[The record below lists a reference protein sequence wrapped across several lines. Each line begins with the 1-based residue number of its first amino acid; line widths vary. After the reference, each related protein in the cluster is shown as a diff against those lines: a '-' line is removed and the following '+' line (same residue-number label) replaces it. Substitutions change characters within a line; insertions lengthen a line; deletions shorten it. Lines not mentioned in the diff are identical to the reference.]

1 MGNGHASYATAFA
14 ILVIGFVMGIT
25 IAAML
30 CGGEPAEEPSGN
42 SCEAETLV
50 IFNASSAEIYELLYD
65 EVEDSVVSVVT
76 EGETKGVKFTSEGSG
91 FLYDDDGHVI
101 TNQHVI
107 EDADTVEV
115 YFTNGKGCKA
125 EIVGED
131 RYSDIA
137 VLQLSTIPSDA
148 ECNPHP
154 LKLANSSEVRPG
166 QLVMVIGSPYG
177 LEGSVTHGIVSATG
191 RTLSTEDGFSM
202 SNVIQTDAA
211 LNPGNSGGPLLSLSG
226 EVIGVNRAKSG
237 DNVGFAIPSNRVGE
251 VAYSIIESGK
261 YEHAWLGIR
270 MIDVDPLAAAYMD
283 LNDEAA
289 NGIMLAE
296 VVEDGPAEAAGLVA
310 AREKEIDGK
319 TVYVNGD
326 IIVGADGETMYT
338 TNEIIAYVNT
348 KKPGDV
354 IGLMIYRDGEE
365 MTVDVELGVRPE

>member
-1 MGNGHASYATAFA
+1 
-14 ILVIGFVMGIT
+14 
-25 IAAML
+25 
-30 CGGEPAEEPSGN
+30 
-42 SCEAETLV
+42 
-50 IFNASSAEIYELLYD
+50 
-65 EVEDSVVSVVT
+65 
-76 EGETKGVKFTSEGSG
+76 
-91 FLYDDDGHVI
+91 
-101 TNQHVI
+101 
-107 EDADTVEV
+107 
-115 YFTNGKGCKA
+115 
-125 EIVGED
+125 
-131 RYSDIA
+131 
-137 VLQLSTIPSDA
+137 
-148 ECNPHP
+148 
-154 LKLANSSEVRPG
+154 
-166 QLVMVIGSPYG
+166 MVIGSPYG